1 MKHSKPTRPLQPPIY
16 NAYKEN
22 IKLCLLNCLLS
33 YLERQKLLVN
43 DDVIELVIS
52 NGKLHRPVG
61 SDTLSR
67 WVKDELKLSGTDIKI
82 FTAHSCRSASVSNPK
97 ANGMGINEIMKRGCW
112 KSDSTFKSFYDKDII
127 NNNSDKLNYESIR
140 NSMESKTSFIR
151 RYSVVFLILSIL
163 GLYILF

>member
-1 MKHSKPTRPLQPPIY
+1 MLT
-16 NAYKEN
+16 E
-22 IKLCLLNCLLS
+22 LL
-33 YLERQKLLVN
+33 
-43 DDVIELVIS
+43 
-52 NGKLHRPVG
+52 
-61 SDTLSR
+61 
-67 WVKDELKLSGTDIKI
+67 KDELKLSGTDIKI

-112 KSDSTFKSFYDKDII
+112 KSDSTFKNFYDKDII

-151 RYSVVFLILSIL
+151 RYSVVFLILSVL